1 MKNLKKISRKDLKN
15 LVGGKNLGI
24 EESLS
29 DGEADEKKYRCCT
42 TLYNCDACG
51 YSSNCPSGK
60 FLKGCF

>member
-15 LVGGKNLGI
+15 LIGGKNLGI

-29 DGEADEKKYRCCT
+29 DGEAVEKKYRCCDR
-42 TLYNCDACG
+42 LYDCGGCG

-60 FLKGCF
+60 FLQGCF